1 MSDPDF
7 LPPIP
12 EAAILED
19 KQDVVDAE
27 FIEETTDE
35 IIPLDEQ

>member
-12 EAAILED
+12 EPAILED
-19 KQDVVDAE
+19 VKEDDEEIVDVEV
-27 FIEETTDE
+27 T
-35 IIPLDEQ
+35 PLDEQ